1 MLKKNRSFKQIK
13 EDVSAS
19 RGFNLFLVLVFMMCV
34 FIQTVNAQS
43 QGRLLD
49 TPRAAGLVGECYDGF
64 AVVRGTASQEITALV
79 NKINAERRIVYA
91 QRAASDGVPIEAVG
105 KIYAAEIIKAA
116 PSGTWFLSEAG
127 KWTQK

>member
-1 MLKKNRSFKQIK
+1 MLKKKRSFEQTK
-13 EDVSAS
+13 EDVSAN
-19 RGFNLFLVLVFMMCV
+19 RGFILFLVLVFMMCV

-49 TPRAAGLVGECYDGF
+49 TPRAAGLVGERYDGF
-64 AVVRGTASQEITALV
+64 AVIHGTAKPEISALV
-79 NKINAERRIVYA
+79 DKVNAERRIVYA
-91 QRAASDGVPIEAVG
+91 QRAASDGVPVEAVG

-116 PSGTWFLSEAG
+116 PSETWFLSEAG